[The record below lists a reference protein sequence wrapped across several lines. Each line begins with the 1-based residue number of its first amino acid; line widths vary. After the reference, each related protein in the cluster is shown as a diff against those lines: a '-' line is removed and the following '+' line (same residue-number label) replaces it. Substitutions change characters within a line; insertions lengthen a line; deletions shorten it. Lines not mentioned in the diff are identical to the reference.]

1 MSSVH
6 AGLTAAALLRSVDL
20 LADGPAAWGRPT
32 PARGPG
38 IYVVELPEPP
48 ETAPLELT
56 RVGKWLEHVPDLRVN
71 GERPTSRALARV
83 LASAWS
89 VGQPVLY
96 AGSTTSSIGGRIA
109 SLRIHV
115 PGERRPHADGHWL
128 HLLRPTS
135 LAAARVWWASTDA
148 PEEYLDALLD
158 AYAEKVPGGTLPWAN
173 TRSPSGR
180 RRESGI
186 TGALLP
192 AEERAAVPPTRVV
205 ALPDADADGARAVTR
220 ATGTTRRAPRAPG
233 AAPGSPRREPPRPRE
248 ERPELAPNALT
259 AEGQLRLQTE
269 LDELVKVR
277 RPEVI
282 GRIRAAKELGDL
294 KENADYTAAREEQS
308 FLEGRVQAIESRL
321 RDAVVVEAAAAG
333 GRADLGSVV
342 HVEQD
347 GDEATYTLVGA
358 SESDPAA
365 GRISADSPVGRALLG
380 ARTGDVVTVRTPRG
394 EVNYR
399 VIEVR

>member
-1 MSSVH
+1 MH

-38 IYVVELPEPP
+38 IYVVELPDPP
-48 ETAPLELT
+48 ETAPLEMA
-56 RVGKWLEHVPDLRVN
+56 RVGKWLEHVPELRLN
-71 GERPTSRALARV
+71 GERPTSRVLAGV

-89 VGQPVLY
+89 AGQPVLY

-109 SLRIHV
+109 ALRVHV

-128 HLLRPTS
+128 HLLRPTT
-135 LAAARVWWASTDA
+135 LAATRVWWASTDA

-158 AYAEKVPGGTLPWAN
+158 AYAERVPAGTLPWAN
-173 TRSPSGR
+173 TRSPGGR
-180 RRESGI
+180 RRELGI

-192 AEERAAVPPTRVV
+192 AEERAAAPPPTRVV
-205 ALPDADADGARAVTR
+205 DMPDGDADGARPTIR
-220 ATGTTRRAPRAPG
+220 AGGTMRRAPRAPG
-233 AAPGSPRREPPRPRE
+233 TTPRSPRRPPPRPQE
-248 ERPELAPNALT
+248 ERLEHAPNALT
-259 AEGQLRLQTE
+259 AEGQVRLQAE
-269 LDELVKVR
+269 LHELVRVR

-308 FLEGRVQAIESRL
+308 FLEGRVQAIEVRL
-321 RDAVVVEAAAAG
+321 RDAVVVEAATAG

-342 HVEQD
+342 DVEQD

-394 EVNYR
+394 EVKYR
-399 VIEVR
+399 VIGVR